1 MAISFLL
8 GRLYPP
14 GRVEVS
20 AFEPGWM
27 LGVFPFQAQ
36 GESRRAP
43 AEKLMNIIDAQSQI
57 ERNFALSKQMLQA
70 AL

>member
-1 MAISFLL
+1 
-8 GRLYPP
+8 
-14 GRVEVS
+14 
-20 AFEPGWM
+20 M